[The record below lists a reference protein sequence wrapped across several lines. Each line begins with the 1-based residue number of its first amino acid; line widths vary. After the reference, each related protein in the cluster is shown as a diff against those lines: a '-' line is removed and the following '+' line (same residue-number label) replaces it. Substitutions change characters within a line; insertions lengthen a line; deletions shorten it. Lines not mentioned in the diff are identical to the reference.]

1 MNPSIG
7 ASHGSRVSWSPS
19 FTQHCSPGSPGAATL
34 IPPPTRNMTFYSCHQ
49 NAISGFKE
57 DALGKLVI
65 VVSVL
70 VTQSCPTVCDFMDC
84 SPLGFSVHGFFQARI
99 LEWVGVSFSRNEVHV
114 PQLLNLCSRACDL
127 QQEKPLQ

>member
-7 ASHGSRVSWSPS
+7 ASHGRRVSWSPS

-57 DALGKLVI
+57 DALGKLVS
-65 VVSVL
+65 VVCVL

-84 SPLGFSVHGFFQARI
+84 SPLGFSVHGILKARTV
-99 LEWVGVSFSRNEVHV
+99 EWVAIPFSRGS
-114 PQLLNLCSRACDL
+114 SRPRDQTQVSHTAGRFFTV
-127 QQEKPLQ
+127 